1 MIERYAVKE
10 IEDIFSLKNRYES
23 FLKVELAVLNAYVKL
38 GIVPEEDYLKIKK
51 TAKIDVDKINELEKE
66 TKHDVIAFTRSLS
79 LELGEEKKWIHYN
92 LTSTDVVDTALS
104 LNIKESN
111 VFIFDALKELE
122 KTLNDLAIKYEYTPI
137 IGRTHGIHGEV
148 TSFGLKWAL
157 FLDELK
163 RDIKRLKQ
171 EQENVEV
178 AKISGT
184 VGNFAN
190 LPYEVEALVAEKLGL
205 FRPNIST
212 QVLSRDRLAGYV
224 NVLSLIAS
232 LFEKI
237 STEIRHFSR
246 TEVNEVNEYFSKNQ
260 KGSSAMPHKRNPISS
275 ENICGLS
282 RIVKSSYMIA
292 LENNILWH
300 ERDISHSSNERIY
313 LPDDIS
319 LIIYMARRLN
329 NVLKNIVVHE
339 DKMKENIFS
348 TYGVIFS
355 GRVMNYII
363 EKHKVTREEIY
374 DRIQLLAFKAMET
387 KTQLKELLKEDVYFS
402 KYLNEEELN
411 ELFSYD
417 YVFKNVDKIY
427 KKVGVQKW
435 NQL

>member
-38 GIVPEEDYLKIKK
+38 GIVPEDDYLKIKK

-190 LPYEVEALVAEKLGL
+190 LPYEVEGLVAEELGL

-246 TEVNEVNEYFSKNQ
+246 TEVNEVNEHFSKNQ

-363 EKHKVTREEIY
+363 EKHRVTREEIY
-374 DRIQLLAFKAMET
+374 DRIQLLAFKAIET

-402 KYLNEEELN
+402 KYLSEKELN

-427 KKVGVQKW
+427 KKVGVQK
-435 NQL
+435 

>member
-1 MIERYAVKE
+1 MIDRYAIKE
-10 IEDIFSLKNRYES
+10 IEEIFSLKNRYET
-23 FLKVELAVLNAYVKL
+23 FLKVELSVLKTYVKL
-38 GIVPEEDYLKIKK
+38 GTIPESDYLKIKEK
-51 TAKIDVDKINELEKE
+51 AKVDVDKINELEKE

-92 LTSTDVVDTALS
+92 LTSTDVVDTSLS
-104 LNIKESN
+104 YNIKESN
-111 VFIFDALKELE
+111 EIILSSLMELKE
-122 KTLNDLAIKYEYTPI
+122 TLNNLAKKYEYTPI

-157 FLDELK
+157 FLDELN
-163 RDIKRLKQ
+163 RDIDRLNYERK
-171 EQENVEV
+171 NVEV

-190 LPYEVEALVAEKLGL
+190 LPYEVEEYVAEDLNL
-205 FRPNIST
+205 YRPAIST

-224 NVLSLIAS
+224 NVLALIAS

-237 STEIRHFSR
+237 ATEIRHLSR

-260 KGSSAMPHKRNPISS
+260 KGSSAMPHKRNPVGS

-282 RIVKSSYMIA
+282 RIIKSSQIIA

-319 LIIYMARRLN
+319 LVIYLARRLN
-329 NVLKNIVVHE
+329 NILRNIIVHE
-339 DKMKENIFS
+339 DKMKEDIFS
-348 TYGVIFS
+348 TFGVIFS

-363 EKHKVTREEIY
+363 EKNEVSREEIY
-374 DRIQLLAFKAMET
+374 DYIQALAFKAMET
-387 KTQLKELLKEDVYFS
+387 RTQLKDLILKDSYLM
-402 KYLNEEELN
+402 KYLSLDEVN
-411 ELFSYD
+411 ELFSYE

-427 KKVGVQKW
+427 KKVGVK
-435 NQL
+435 

>member
-38 GIVPEEDYLKIKK
+38 GIVPEDDYLKIKK

-190 LPYEVEALVAEKLGL
+190 LPYEVEGLVAEELGL

-329 NVLKNIVVHE
+329 NVLNNIVVHE

-387 KTQLKELLKEDVYFS
+387 KTQLKELLKEDAYFS

-427 KKVGVQKW
+427 KKVGVQK
-435 NQL
+435 

>member
-122 KTLNDLAIKYEYTPI
+122 ITLNDLAIKYEYTPI

-190 LPYEVEALVAEKLGL
+190 LPYEVEGLVAEELGL

-246 TEVNEVNEYFSKNQ
+246 TEINEVNEYFSKNQ

>member
-190 LPYEVEALVAEKLGL
+190 LPYEVEGLVAEELGL
-205 FRPNIST
+205 FRPHIST

-363 EKHKVTREEIY
+363 EKHRVTREEIY

-402 KYLNEEELN
+402 KYLSEKELN

-427 KKVGVQKW
+427 KKVGVQK
-435 NQL
+435 

>member
-1 MIERYAVKE
+1 MIDRYAIKE
-10 IEDIFSLKNRYES
+10 IEDIFSLKNRYET
-23 FLKVELAVLNAYVKL
+23 FLKVELSVLKAYVEL
-38 GIVPEEDYLKIKK
+38 GIVPENDYLKIKDK
-51 TAKIDVDKINELEKE
+51 AKVDVDKINELEKE

-92 LTSTDVVDTALS
+92 LTSTDVVDTSLS
-104 LNIKESN
+104 YNIKEAN
-111 VFIFDALKELE
+111 EIIIKALKELE
-122 KTLNDLAIKYEYTPI
+122 ETLNDLAKKYEYTPI

-163 RDIKRLKQ
+163 RDITRLNF
-171 EQENVEV
+171 ERENVEV
-178 AKISGT
+178 VKISGT

-190 LPYEVEALVAEKLGL
+190 LPYELEELVAKELKLN
-205 FRPNIST
+205 RPAIST

-224 NVLSLIAS
+224 NVLALIAS

-237 STEIRHFSR
+237 ATEIRHLSR

-260 KGSSAMPHKRNPISS
+260 KGSSAMPHKRNPVGS

-282 RIVKSSYMIA
+282 RIIKSSQMIA

-319 LIIYMARRLN
+319 LIIYLSRRLN
-329 NVLKNIVVHE
+329 NILKNIVVHE
-339 DKMKENIFS
+339 DKMKEDIFS

-355 GRVMNYII
+355 GRVLNYII
-363 EKHKVTREEIY
+363 EKNEVSREEIY
-374 DRIQLLAFKAMET
+374 DYIQALAFKAMEN
-387 KTQLKELLKEDVYFS
+387 KTQLKDLILNDS
-402 KYLNEEELN
+402 YLMKFLTEEEVN
-411 ELFSYD
+411 ELFSYE

-427 KKVGVQKW
+427 KKVGVK
-435 NQL
+435 

>member
-38 GIVPEEDYLKIKK
+38 GILPEEDYLKIKK

-190 LPYEVEALVAEKLGL
+190 LPYEVEGLVAEELGL

-427 KKVGVQKW
+427 KKVGVQK
-435 NQL
+435 

>member
-1 MIERYAVKE
+1 MIDRYAIKE
-10 IEDIFSLKNRYES
+10 IKDIFSLKNRYET
-23 FLKVELAVLNAYVKL
+23 FLKVELSVLKAYVEL
-38 GIVPEEDYLKIKK
+38 GIVPENDYLKIKEK
-51 TAKIDVDKINELEKE
+51 AKVDVDKINELEKE

-92 LTSTDVVDTALS
+92 LTSTDVVDTSLS
-104 LNIKESN
+104 YNIKEADE
-111 VFIFDALKELE
+111 IIIKALKELE
-122 KTLNDLAIKYEYTPI
+122 ETLNNLAKKYEYTPI

-163 RDIKRLKQ
+163 RDITRLNF
-171 EQENVEV
+171 ERENVEV
-178 AKISGT
+178 VKISGT

-190 LPYEVEALVAEKLGL
+190 LPYELEELVAKELKLN
-205 FRPNIST
+205 RPAIST

-224 NVLSLIAS
+224 NVLALIAS

-237 STEIRHFSR
+237 ATEIRHLSR

-260 KGSSAMPHKRNPISS
+260 KGSSAMPHKRNPVGS

-282 RIVKSSYMIA
+282 RIIKSSQMIA

-319 LIIYMARRLN
+319 LIIYLSRRLN
-329 NVLKNIVVHE
+329 NILKNIVVHE
-339 DKMKENIFS
+339 DKMKEDIFS

-355 GRVMNYII
+355 GRVLNYII
-363 EKHKVTREEIY
+363 EKNEVSREEIY
-374 DRIQLLAFKAMET
+374 DYIQALAFKAMEN
-387 KTQLKELLKEDVYFS
+387 KIQLKDLILNDS
-402 KYLNEEELN
+402 YLMKFLTEEEVN
-411 ELFSYD
+411 ELFSYE

-427 KKVGVQKW
+427 KKVGVK
-435 NQL
+435 

>member
-1 MIERYAVKE
+1 MIDRYAIKE
-10 IEDIFSLKNRYES
+10 IEEIFSLKNRYET
-23 FLKVELAVLNAYVKL
+23 FLKVELSVLKAYVKL
-38 GIVPEEDYLKIKK
+38 GTIPESDYLKIKEK
-51 TAKIDVDKINELEKE
+51 AKVDVDKINELEKE

-92 LTSTDVVDTALS
+92 LTSTDVVDTSLS
-104 LNIKESN
+104 YNIKESN
-111 VFIFDALKELE
+111 EIILSSLMELKE
-122 KTLNDLAIKYEYTPI
+122 TLNNLAKKYEYTPI

-157 FLDELK
+157 FLDELN
-163 RDIKRLKQ
+163 RDIDRLNYERK
-171 EQENVEV
+171 NVEV

-190 LPYEVEALVAEKLGL
+190 LPYEVEEYVAEDLNL
-205 FRPNIST
+205 YRPAIST

-224 NVLSLIAS
+224 NVLALIAS

-237 STEIRHFSR
+237 ATEIRHLSR

-260 KGSSAMPHKRNPISS
+260 KGSSAMPHKRNPVGS

-282 RIVKSSYMIA
+282 RIIKSSQIIA

-319 LIIYMARRLN
+319 LVIYLARRLN
-329 NVLKNIVVHE
+329 NILRNIVVHE
-339 DKMKENIFS
+339 DKMKEDIFS
-348 TYGVIFS
+348 TFGVIFS

-363 EKHKVTREEIY
+363 EKNEVSREEIY
-374 DRIQLLAFKAMET
+374 DYIQALAFKAMET
-387 KTQLKELLKEDVYFS
+387 RTQLKDLILKDSYLM
-402 KYLNEEELN
+402 KYLSLDEVN
-411 ELFSYD
+411 ELFSYE
-417 YVFKNVDKIY
+417 YVFKNVDRIY
-427 KKVGVQKW
+427 KKVGVK
-435 NQL
+435 

>member
-1 MIERYAVKE
+1 MIDRYAIKE
-10 IEDIFSLKNRYES
+10 IEDIFSLKNRYET
-23 FLKVELAVLNAYVKL
+23 FLKVELSVLKAYVEL
-38 GIVPEEDYLKIKK
+38 GIVPENDYLKIKEK
-51 TAKIDVDKINELEKE
+51 AKVDVDKINELEKE

-92 LTSTDVVDTALS
+92 LTSTDVVDTSLS
-104 LNIKESN
+104 YNIKEAN
-111 VFIFDALKELE
+111 EIIIKALKELE
-122 KTLNDLAIKYEYTPI
+122 ETLNNLAKKYKYTPI

-163 RDIKRLKQ
+163 RDITRLNF
-171 EQENVEV
+171 ERENVEV
-178 AKISGT
+178 VKISGT

-190 LPYEVEALVAEKLGL
+190 LPYELEELVAKELKLN
-205 FRPNIST
+205 RPAIST

-224 NVLSLIAS
+224 NVLALIAS

-237 STEIRHFSR
+237 ATEIRHLSR

-260 KGSSAMPHKRNPISS
+260 KGSSAMPHKRNPVGS

-282 RIVKSSYMIA
+282 RIIKSSQMIA

-319 LIIYMARRLN
+319 LIIYLSRRLN
-329 NVLKNIVVHE
+329 NILKNIAVHE
-339 DKMKENIFS
+339 DKMKEDIFS

-355 GRVMNYII
+355 GRVLNYII
-363 EKHKVTREEIY
+363 EKNEVSREEIY
-374 DRIQLLAFKAMET
+374 DYIQALAFKAMEN
-387 KTQLKELLKEDVYFS
+387 KTQLKDLILNDS
-402 KYLNEEELN
+402 YLMKFLTEEEVN
-411 ELFSYD
+411 ELFSYE

-427 KKVGVQKW
+427 KKVGVK
-435 NQL
+435 

>member
-1 MIERYAVKE
+1 MIERYAIKE
-10 IEDIFSLKNRYES
+10 IEDIFSLENRYET
-23 FLKVELAVLNAYVKL
+23 FLKVELSVLKAYVKL
-38 GIVPEEDYLKIKK
+38 GIVPEEDYLKILKHA
-51 TAKIDVDKINELEKE
+51 TVNLDKINELEKE

-104 LNIKESN
+104 LN
-111 VFIFDALKELE
+111 LKEANEIILKRLSE
-122 KTLNDLAIKYEYTPI
+122 LKNSLNDLAKKYEYTPI

-157 FLDELK
+157 FLDELN
-163 RDIKRLKQ
+163 RDIERFNF
-171 EQENVEV
+171 ERSFVEV

-184 VGNFAN
+184 VGNFSN
-190 LPYEVEALVAEKLGL
+190 LPYEVEELVAEDLSL
-205 FRPNIST
+205 NRPAIST

-224 NVLSLIAS
+224 ASLALIAS

-237 STEIRHFSR
+237 ATEIRHLSR

-260 KGSSAMPHKRNPISS
+260 KGSSAMPHKRNPIGC

-282 RIVKSSYMIA
+282 RIVKSSIAIA
-292 LENNILWH
+292 LDNNILWH

-319 LIIYMARRLN
+319 LIIYTSNRLN
-329 NVLKNIVVHE
+329 NILKNLIVHE
-339 DKMKENIFS
+339 DKMKDDIFS

-355 GRVMNYII
+355 GRVMNFII
-363 EKHKVTREEIY
+363 EKNEVSREEIY
-374 DRIQLLAFKAMET
+374 DKIQLLAFKAMET
-387 KTQLKELLKEDVYFS
+387 RTQLKDLILSDSYFM
-402 KYLNEEELN
+402 KLVTKEELD
-411 ELFSYD
+411 ELFSYQ

-427 KKVGVQKW
+427 KKVGVK
-435 NQL
+435 

>member
-1 MIERYAVKE
+1 MIDRYAIKE
-10 IEDIFSLKNRYES
+10 IEDIFSLKNRYET
-23 FLKVELAVLNAYVKL
+23 FLKVELSVLKAYVEL
-38 GIVPEEDYLKIKK
+38 GIVPENDYLKIKEK
-51 TAKIDVDKINELEKE
+51 AKVDVDKINELEKE

-79 LELGEEKKWIHYN
+79 LELGEEKRWIHYN
-92 LTSTDVVDTALS
+92 LTSTDVVDTSLS
-104 LNIKESN
+104 YNIKEAN
-111 VFIFDALKELE
+111 EIIIKALKELE
-122 KTLNDLAIKYEYTPI
+122 ETLNNLAKKYEYTPI

-163 RDIKRLKQ
+163 RDITRLNF
-171 EQENVEV
+171 ERENVEV
-178 AKISGT
+178 VKISGT

-190 LPYEVEALVAEKLGL
+190 LPYELEELVAKELKLN
-205 FRPNIST
+205 RPAIST

-224 NVLSLIAS
+224 NVLALIAS

-237 STEIRHFSR
+237 ATEIRHLSR

-260 KGSSAMPHKRNPISS
+260 KGSSAMPHKRNPVGS

-282 RIVKSSYMIA
+282 RIIKSSQMIA

-319 LIIYMARRLN
+319 LIIYLSRRLN
-329 NVLKNIVVHE
+329 NILKNIVVHE
-339 DKMKENIFS
+339 DKMKEDIFS

-355 GRVMNYII
+355 GRVLNYII
-363 EKHKVTREEIY
+363 EKNEVSREEIY
-374 DRIQLLAFKAMET
+374 DYIQALAFKAMEN
-387 KTQLKELLKEDVYFS
+387 KTQLKDLILNDS
-402 KYLNEEELN
+402 YLMKFLTEEEVN
-411 ELFSYD
+411 ELFSYE

-427 KKVGVQKW
+427 KKVGVK
-435 NQL
+435 

>member
-1 MIERYAVKE
+1 MIERYQVKE
-10 IEDIFSLKNRYES
+10 IEEIFSLKNRYET
-23 FLKVELAVLNAYVKL
+23 FLKVELSVLKGYVEL
-38 GIVPEEDYLKIKK
+38 GIVPKEDFLKIKEH
-51 TAKIDVDKINELEKE
+51 AHVDLDKINELELE

-79 LELGEEKKWIHYN
+79 LELGNEKKWIHYN

-104 LNIKESN
+104 INIKESN
-111 VFIFDALKELE
+111 EIILKALSGLE
-122 KTLNDLAIKYEYTPI
+122 ETLNNLAKKYEYTPI

-163 RDIKRLKQ
+163 RDITRLNEERKY
-171 EQENVEV
+171 VEV

-190 LPYEVEALVAEKLGL
+190 LPYELEELVANDLGL
-205 FRPNIST
+205 NRPNIST

-224 NVLSLIAS
+224 NVLALIVS

-237 STEIRHFSR
+237 ATEIRHLSR

-282 RIVKSSYMIA
+282 RIVKSSVTIA

-319 LIIYMARRLN
+319 LVIYLARRLN
-329 NVLKNIVVHE
+329 NVLKNLVVHE
-339 DKMKENIFS
+339 DKMKEDIFM

-363 EKHKVTREEIY
+363 EKGEVSREEIY
-374 DRIQLLAFKAMET
+374 DEVQSLAFLAME
-387 KTQLKELLKEDVYFS
+387 KKVQLKELMLGNKLIMTYLS
-402 KYLNEEELN
+402 KEELD
-411 ELFSYD
+411 ELFTYD
-417 YVFKNVDKIY
+417 YVFKNIDKIY
-427 KKVGVQKW
+427 KKVGIK
-435 NQL
+435 

>member
-1 MIERYAVKE
+1 MIDRYAIKE
-10 IEDIFSLKNRYES
+10 IEDIFSLKNRYET
-23 FLKVELAVLNAYVKL
+23 FLKVELSVLKAYVEL
-38 GIVPEEDYLKIKK
+38 GIVPENDYLKIKDK
-51 TAKIDVDKINELEKE
+51 AKVDVDKINELEKE

-92 LTSTDVVDTALS
+92 LTSTDVVDTSLS
-104 LNIKESN
+104 YNIKEAN
-111 VFIFDALKELE
+111 EIIIKALKELE
-122 KTLNDLAIKYEYTPI
+122 ETLNDLAKKYEYTPI

-163 RDIKRLKQ
+163 RDITRLNF
-171 EQENVEV
+171 ERENVEV
-178 AKISGT
+178 VKISGT

-190 LPYEVEALVAEKLGL
+190 LPYELEELVAKELKLN
-205 FRPNIST
+205 RPAIST

-224 NVLSLIAS
+224 NVLALIAS

-237 STEIRHFSR
+237 ATEIRHLSR

-260 KGSSAMPHKRNPISS
+260 KGSSAMPHKRNPVGS

-282 RIVKSSYMIA
+282 RIIKSSQMIA

-319 LIIYMARRLN
+319 LIIYLSRRLN
-329 NVLKNIVVHE
+329 NILKNIVVHE
-339 DKMKENIFS
+339 DKMKEDIFS

-355 GRVMNYII
+355 GRVLNYII
-363 EKHKVTREEIY
+363 EKNEVSREEIY
-374 DRIQLLAFKAMET
+374 DYIQALAFKAMEN
-387 KTQLKELLKEDVYFS
+387 KIQLKDLILNDS
-402 KYLNEEELN
+402 YLMKFLTEEEVN
-411 ELFSYD
+411 ELFSYE

-427 KKVGVQKW
+427 KKVGVK
-435 NQL
+435 

>member
-190 LPYEVEALVAEKLGL
+190 LPYEVEGLVAEELGL

-260 KGSSAMPHKRNPISS
+260 KGRSAMPHKRNPISS

-363 EKHKVTREEIY
+363 EKQKVTREEIY
-374 DRIQLLAFKAMET
+374 DRIQLLAFKATET
-387 KTQLKELLKEDVYFS
+387 KAQLKELLKEDVYFS

-427 KKVGVQKW
+427 KKVGVQK
-435 NQL
+435 

>member
-1 MIERYAVKE
+1 MIDRYAIKE
-10 IEDIFSLKNRYES
+10 IEDIFSLKNRYET
-23 FLKVELAVLNAYVKL
+23 FLKVELSVLKAYVEL
-38 GIVPEEDYLKIKK
+38 GIVPENDYLKIKEK
-51 TAKIDVDKINELEKE
+51 AKVDVDKINELEKE

-92 LTSTDVVDTALS
+92 LTSTDVVDTSLS
-104 LNIKESN
+104 YNIKEAN
-111 VFIFDALKELE
+111 EIIIKALKELE
-122 KTLNDLAIKYEYTPI
+122 ETLNNLAKKYEYTPI

-163 RDIKRLKQ
+163 RDITRLNF
-171 EQENVEV
+171 ERENVEV
-178 AKISGT
+178 VKISGT

-190 LPYEVEALVAEKLGL
+190 LPYELEELVAKELKLN
-205 FRPNIST
+205 RPAIST

-224 NVLSLIAS
+224 NVLALIAS

-237 STEIRHFSR
+237 ATEIRHLSR

-260 KGSSAMPHKRNPISS
+260 KGSSAMPHKRNPVGS

-282 RIVKSSYMIA
+282 RIIKSSQMIA

-319 LIIYMARRLN
+319 LIIYLSRRLN
-329 NVLKNIVVHE
+329 NILKNIVVHE
-339 DKMKENIFS
+339 DKMKEDIFS

-355 GRVMNYII
+355 GRVLNYII
-363 EKHKVTREEIY
+363 EKNEVSREEIY
-374 DRIQLLAFKAMET
+374 DYIQALAFKAMEN
-387 KTQLKELLKEDVYFS
+387 KIQLKDLILNDS
-402 KYLNEEELN
+402 YLMKFLTEEEVN
-411 ELFSYD
+411 ELFSYE

-427 KKVGVQKW
+427 KKVGVK
-435 NQL
+435 

>member
-122 KTLNDLAIKYEYTPI
+122 ITLNDLAIKYEYTPI

-190 LPYEVEALVAEKLGL
+190 LPYEVEGLVAEELGL

-363 EKHKVTREEIY
+363 EKEKVTREEIY

-427 KKVGVQKW
+427 KKVGVQK
-435 NQL
+435 

>member
-1 MIERYAVKE
+1 MIDRYAIKE
-10 IEDIFSLKNRYES
+10 IEDIFSLKNRYET
-23 FLKVELAVLNAYVKL
+23 FLKVELSVLKAYVEL
-38 GIVPEEDYLKIKK
+38 GIVPKNDYLKIKEK
-51 TAKIDVDKINELEKE
+51 AKVDVDKINELEKE

-92 LTSTDVVDTALS
+92 LTSTDVVDTSLS
-104 LNIKESN
+104 YNIKEAN
-111 VFIFDALKELE
+111 EIIIKALKELE
-122 KTLNDLAIKYEYTPI
+122 ETLNNLAKKYEYTPI

-163 RDIKRLKQ
+163 RDITRLNF
-171 EQENVEV
+171 ERENVEV

-190 LPYEVEALVAEKLGL
+190 LPYELEELVAKELKLN
-205 FRPNIST
+205 RPAIST

-224 NVLSLIAS
+224 NVLALIAS

-237 STEIRHFSR
+237 ATEIRHLSR

-260 KGSSAMPHKRNPISS
+260 KGSSAMPHKRNPVGS

-282 RIVKSSYMIA
+282 RIIKSSQMIA

-319 LIIYMARRLN
+319 LIIYLSRRLN
-329 NVLKNIVVHE
+329 NILKNIVVHE
-339 DKMKENIFS
+339 DKMKEDIFS

-355 GRVMNYII
+355 GRVLNYII
-363 EKHKVTREEIY
+363 EKNEVSREEIY
-374 DRIQLLAFKAMET
+374 DYIQALAFKAMEN
-387 KTQLKELLKEDVYFS
+387 KTQLKDLILNDS
-402 KYLNEEELN
+402 YLMKFLTEEEVN
-411 ELFSYD
+411 ELFSYE

-427 KKVGVQKW
+427 KKVGVK
-435 NQL
+435 

>member
-190 LPYEVEALVAEKLGL
+190 LPYEVEGLVAEELGL
-205 FRPNIST
+205 FRPHIST

-363 EKHKVTREEIY
+363 EKHRVTREEIY

-402 KYLNEEELN
+402 KYLSEKELN

-427 KKVGVQKW
+427 TKVGVQK
-435 NQL
+435 

>member
-1 MIERYAVKE
+1 MIDRYAIKE
-10 IEDIFSLKNRYES
+10 IEDIFSLKNRYET
-23 FLKVELAVLNAYVKL
+23 FLKVELSVLKAYVEL
-38 GIVPEEDYLKIKK
+38 GIVPENDYLKIKDK
-51 TAKIDVDKINELEKE
+51 AKVDVDKINELEKE

-92 LTSTDVVDTALS
+92 LTSTDVVDTSLS
-104 LNIKESN
+104 YNIKEAN
-111 VFIFDALKELE
+111 EIIIKALKELE
-122 KTLNDLAIKYEYTPI
+122 ETLNNLAKKYEYTPI

-163 RDIKRLKQ
+163 RDITRLNF
-171 EQENVEV
+171 ERENVEV
-178 AKISGT
+178 VKISGT

-190 LPYEVEALVAEKLGL
+190 LPYELEELVAKELKLN
-205 FRPNIST
+205 RPAIST

-224 NVLSLIAS
+224 NVLALIAS

-237 STEIRHFSR
+237 ATEIRHLSR

-260 KGSSAMPHKRNPISS
+260 KGSSAMPHKRNPVGS

-282 RIVKSSYMIA
+282 RIIKSSQMIA

-319 LIIYMARRLN
+319 LIIYLSRRLN
-329 NVLKNIVVHE
+329 NILKNIVVHE
-339 DKMKENIFS
+339 DKMKEDIFS

-355 GRVMNYII
+355 GRVLNYII
-363 EKHKVTREEIY
+363 EKNEVSREEIY
-374 DRIQLLAFKAMET
+374 DYIQALAFKAMEN
-387 KTQLKELLKEDVYFS
+387 KTQLKDLILNDS
-402 KYLNEEELN
+402 YLMKFLTEEEVN
-411 ELFSYD
+411 ELFSYE

-427 KKVGVQKW
+427 KKVGVK
-435 NQL
+435 

>member
-1 MIERYAVKE
+1 MIDRYAIKE
-10 IEDIFSLKNRYES
+10 IEDIFSLKNRYET
-23 FLKVELAVLNAYVKL
+23 FLKVELSVLKAYVEL
-38 GIVPEEDYLKIKK
+38 GIVPENDYLKIKEK
-51 TAKIDVDKINELEKE
+51 AKVDVDKINELEKE

-92 LTSTDVVDTALS
+92 LTSTDVVDTSLS
-104 LNIKESN
+104 YNIKEAN
-111 VFIFDALKELE
+111 EIIIKALKELE
-122 KTLNDLAIKYEYTPI
+122 ETLNNLAKKYEYTPI

-163 RDIKRLKQ
+163 RDITRLNF
-171 EQENVEV
+171 ERENVEV
-178 AKISGT
+178 VKISGT

-190 LPYEVEALVAEKLGL
+190 LPYELEELVAKELKLN
-205 FRPNIST
+205 RPAIST

-224 NVLSLIAS
+224 NVLALIAS

-237 STEIRHFSR
+237 ATEIRHLSR

-260 KGSSAMPHKRNPISS
+260 KGSSAMPHKRNPVGS

-282 RIVKSSYMIA
+282 RIIKSSQMIA

-319 LIIYMARRLN
+319 LIIYLSRRLN
-329 NVLKNIVVHE
+329 NILKNIVVHE
-339 DKMKENIFS
+339 DKMKEDIFS

-355 GRVMNYII
+355 GRVLM
-363 EKHKVTREEIY
+363 V
-374 DRIQLLAFKAMET
+374 L
-387 KTQLKELLKEDVYFS
+387 YFQD
-402 KYLNEEELN
+402 E
-411 ELFSYD
+411 F
-417 YVFKNVDKIY
+417 
-427 KKVGVQKW
+427 
-435 NQL
+435 

>member
-1 MIERYAVKE
+1 MIDRYAIKE
-10 IEDIFSLKNRYES
+10 IEDIFSLKNRYET
-23 FLKVELAVLNAYVKL
+23 FLKVELSVLKAYVEL
-38 GIVPEEDYLKIKK
+38 GIVPENDYLKIKEK
-51 TAKIDVDKINELEKE
+51 AKVDVDKINELEKE

-92 LTSTDVVDTALS
+92 LTSTDVVDTSLS
-104 LNIKESN
+104 YNIKEAN
-111 VFIFDALKELE
+111 EIIIKALKELE
-122 KTLNDLAIKYEYTPI
+122 ETLNNLAKKYEYTPI

-163 RDIKRLKQ
+163 RDITRLNF
-171 EQENVEV
+171 ERENVEV
-178 AKISGT
+178 VKISGT

-190 LPYEVEALVAEKLGL
+190 LPYELEELVAKELKLN
-205 FRPNIST
+205 RPAIST

-224 NVLSLIAS
+224 NVLALIAS

-237 STEIRHFSR
+237 ATEIRHLSR

-260 KGSSAMPHKRNPISS
+260 KGSSAMPHKRNPVGS

-282 RIVKSSYMIA
+282 RIIKSSQMIA

-319 LIIYMARRLN
+319 LIIYLSRRLN
-329 NVLKNIVVHE
+329 NILKNIVVHE
-339 DKMKENIFS
+339 DKMKEDIFS

-355 GRVMNYII
+355 GRVLNYII
-363 EKHKVTREEIY
+363 EKNEVSREEIY
-374 DRIQLLAFKAMET
+374 DYIQALAFKAMES
-387 KTQLKELLKEDVYFS
+387 KTQLKDLILNDS
-402 KYLNEEELN
+402 YLMKFLTEEEVN
-411 ELFSYD
+411 ELFSYE

-427 KKVGVQKW
+427 KKVGVK
-435 NQL
+435 

>member
-1 MIERYAVKE
+1 MIDRYAIKE
-10 IEDIFSLKNRYES
+10 IEDIFSLKNRYET
-23 FLKVELAVLNAYVKL
+23 FLKVELSVLKAYVEL
-38 GIVPEEDYLKIKK
+38 GIVPENDYLKIKEK
-51 TAKIDVDKINELEKE
+51 AKVDVDKINELEKE

-92 LTSTDVVDTALS
+92 LTSTDVVDTSLS
-104 LNIKESN
+104 YNIKEADE
-111 VFIFDALKELE
+111 IIIKALKELE
-122 KTLNDLAIKYEYTPI
+122 ETLNNLAKKYEYTPI

-163 RDIKRLKQ
+163 RDITRLNF
-171 EQENVEV
+171 ERENVEV
-178 AKISGT
+178 VKISGT

-190 LPYEVEALVAEKLGL
+190 LPYELEEVVAKELKLN
-205 FRPNIST
+205 RPAIST

-224 NVLSLIAS
+224 NVLALIAS

-237 STEIRHFSR
+237 ATEIRHLSR

-260 KGSSAMPHKRNPISS
+260 KGSSAMPHKRNPVGS

-282 RIVKSSYMIA
+282 RIIKSSQMIA

-319 LIIYMARRLN
+319 LIIYLSRRLN
-329 NVLKNIVVHE
+329 NILKNIVVHE
-339 DKMKENIFS
+339 DKMKEDIFS

-355 GRVMNYII
+355 GRVLNYII
-363 EKHKVTREEIY
+363 EKNEVSREEIY
-374 DRIQLLAFKAMET
+374 DYIQALAFKAMEN
-387 KTQLKELLKEDVYFS
+387 KTQLKDLILNDS
-402 KYLNEEELN
+402 YLMKFLTEEEVN
-411 ELFSYD
+411 ELFSYE

-427 KKVGVQKW
+427 KKVGVK
-435 NQL
+435 

>member
-66 TKHDVIAFTRSLS
+66 TRHDVIAFTRSLS

-190 LPYEVEALVAEKLGL
+190 LPYEIEGLVAEELGL

-363 EKHKVTREEIY
+363 EKHRVTREEIY
-374 DRIQLLAFKAMET
+374 DRIQFLAFKAMET
-387 KTQLKELLKEDVYFS
+387 KTQLKELLKQEDYFS
-402 KYLNEEELN
+402 KYLSEKELN

-417 YVFKNVDKIY
+417 YVFKNVDRIY
-427 KKVGVQKW
+427 KKVGVKK
-435 NQL
+435 

>member
-1 MIERYAVKE
+1 MIERYQVKE
-10 IEDIFSLKNRYES
+10 IEEIFSLKNRYET
-23 FLKVELAVLNAYVKL
+23 FLKVELSVLKGYVEL
-38 GIVPEEDYLKIKK
+38 GIVPKEDFLKIKEH
-51 TAKIDVDKINELEKE
+51 AHVDLDKINELELE

-79 LELGEEKKWIHYN
+79 LELGNEKKWIHYN

-104 LNIKESN
+104 INIKESN
-111 VFIFDALKELE
+111 EIILKALSGLE
-122 KTLNDLAIKYEYTPI
+122 ETLNNLAKKYEYTPI

-163 RDIKRLKQ
+163 RDIDRLNEERKY
-171 EQENVEV
+171 VEV

-190 LPYEVEALVAEKLGL
+190 LPYELEELVANDLGL
-205 FRPNIST
+205 NRPNIST

-224 NVLSLIAS
+224 NVLALISS

-237 STEIRHFSR
+237 ATEIRHLSR

-282 RIVKSSYMIA
+282 RIVKSSVTIA

-319 LIIYMARRLN
+319 LVIYLARRLN
-329 NVLKNIVVHE
+329 NVLKNLVVHE
-339 DKMKENIFS
+339 DKMKEDIFM

-363 EKHKVTREEIY
+363 EKGEVSREEIY
-374 DRIQLLAFKAMET
+374 DEVQSIAFLAME
-387 KTQLKELLKEDVYFS
+387 KKVQLKDLMLQNKLIMTYLS
-402 KYLNEEELN
+402 KEELD
-411 ELFSYD
+411 ELFTYD

-427 KKVGVQKW
+427 KKVGIK
-435 NQL
+435 